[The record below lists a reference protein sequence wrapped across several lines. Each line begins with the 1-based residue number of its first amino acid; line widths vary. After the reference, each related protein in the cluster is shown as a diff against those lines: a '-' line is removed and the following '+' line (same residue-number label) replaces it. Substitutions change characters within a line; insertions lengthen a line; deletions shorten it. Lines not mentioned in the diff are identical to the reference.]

1 METEII
7 YEEIRDILLQH
18 CEKDNP
24 ISAKEISSI
33 IGFPMEDTQAKCRA
47 MVHKT
52 AIMYNLPVISCGHGF
67 FSAKTKQEIN
77 EYNKNIDDRIN
88 GMEKNRQF
96 ANENFRRFQ
105 NDNKY
110 KK

>member
-1 METEII
+1 MKIKMETEIN

-18 CEKDNP
+18 CGKDNH

-52 AIMYNLPVISCGHGF
+52 AIMYNLPVIHVGMV
-67 FSAKTKQEIN
+67 FSSLKQ
-77 EYNKNIDDRIN
+77 NKKLTNII
-88 GMEKNRQF
+88 KI
-96 ANENFRRFQ
+96 
-105 NDNKY
+105 
-110 KK
+110 